1 MEIRRRMGRKGQLV
15 IPKIIREFLGV
26 GPGDEVI
33 MEVRGKEVLIKP
45 KIDPVKFVE
54 DFCSSEGK
62 KLTEK
67 IDLERILEGEVE
79 ERLVL
84 R

>member
-1 MEIRRRMGRKGQLV
+1 MEIRMRMSRKGQLV

-45 KIDPVKFVE
+45 KMDPVKFVE
-54 DFCSSEGK
+54 DFCSRGGK

-67 IDLERILEGEVE
+67 IDLERMLEGEVE

>member
-1 MEIRRRMGRKGQLV
+1 MEIRRKMSRKGQLV

-33 MEVRGKEVLIKP
+33 MEVRGREILIKP

-54 DFCSSEGK
+54 EFCSKRGK
-62 KLTEK
+62 KLTKK
-67 IDLERILEGEVE
+67 IDLERMLEGEVE

>member
-1 MEIRRRMGRKGQLV
+1 MGRKGQLV
-15 IPKIIREFLGV
+15 IPKIIREFPGV

-33 MEVRGKEVLIKP
+33 MEVKGREVLIKP

-54 DFCSSEGK
+54 EFCLRGKK

-67 IDLERILEGEVE
+67 IDLERMLEGEVE

>member
-1 MEIRRRMGRKGQLV
+1 MEIRMRMGRKGQLV

-45 KIDPVKFVE
+45 KMDPEKFVE
-54 DFCSSEGK
+54 DFCSRGGK

-67 IDLERILEGEVE
+67 IDLERMLEGEVE